1 MFDDVPHYIPE
12 KTQDSG
18 DLGQYSQELNDINRN
33 ASLFRCRPREWLCWQ
48 SNCTALFAR
57 KPNRLRKSPVQV
69 VKLDYSKA
77 LSSNYQTS
85 IKETR

>member
-1 MFDDVPHYIPE
+1 MPSDKAAAFFGVAGSRRV
-12 KTQDSG
+12 KL
-18 DLGQYSQELNDINRN
+18 DLGRG
-33 ASLFRCRPREWLCWQ
+33 CRPREWLCWE